1 MRGLPRSVSLV
12 RHDSF
17 LTSTK
22 YDMLRVDQT
31 EHFTEF
37 LREKSGGVD
46 IDPALSC
53 RVYVSCRATK
63 ENKRGK
69 WQTRI
74 FVLTAHWLFWFK
86 DVPIARWRRPQN
98 GVELRS
104 VRSIAL
110 CASDGCFIITTVN
123 DYEIRVDC
131 GFSQQRAVLVYAIDV
146 LARRCRGAASLREQG
161 VETLVHE
168 EGAPDVRASFVD
180 QPHTRRVRGGDGG
193 ARRGGGALR
202 SGARAFG
209 SQRMERCNSACAPRR
224 VVSPPGFSAEP
235 PPAVRAAQR
244 ASSIAAALD
253 AAEAT
258 AAALDLKARGA
269 AARDASGAAP
279 RLVCRID
286 ALGFPQW
293 VDAAQ

>member
-1 MRGLPRSVSLV
+1 MV

-37 LREKSGGVD
+37 LHEKSAGVD
-46 IDPALSC
+46 IDPALL

-69 WQTRI
+69 WQARI

-86 DVPIARWRRPQN
+86 DVPITRWRRPQN
-98 GVELRS
+98 GIELRS

-110 CASDGCFIITTVN
+110 CVSDGCFIVTTVN

-161 VETLVHE
+161 VETLVHK

-180 QPHTRRVRGGDGG
+180 PPHTRRVRSSDGG
-193 ARRGGGALR
+193 ARRGGSALG
-202 SGARAFG
+202 SGATAFG
-209 SQRMERCNSACAPRR
+209 SQRTARGVSALAPRR
-224 VVSPPGFSAEP
+224 VVSPPGLSAAP
-235 PPAVRAAQR
+235 LPAVRAAQR
-244 ASSIAAALD
+244 AASIAAALD

-258 AAALDLKARGA
+258 AAALDLKGGGATARVT
-269 AARDASGAAP
+269 SGAAP

-293 VDAAQ
+293 VDVPE